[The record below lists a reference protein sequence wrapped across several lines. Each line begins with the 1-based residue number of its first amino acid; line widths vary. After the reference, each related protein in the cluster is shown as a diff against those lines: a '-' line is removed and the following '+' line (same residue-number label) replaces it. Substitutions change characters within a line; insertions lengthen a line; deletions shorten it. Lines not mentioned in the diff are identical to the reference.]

1 MADHILS
8 YFVVGYASDVCLA
21 TFCEPRMFWWH
32 RSAGPFPTYGK
43 SVWVVS
49 WIFTTVRWV
58 SALGPN
64 KLREVKWSAQGN
76 KAASLNMLAV
86 PGFSRDLDEGTGL
99 SLPGHWGRECIDTRS
114 NEHPQPG
121 LTLGCVQLCYS
132 ESKSL
137 WHEASFSPNVS
148 LIFTTISLLVPVYMF
163 GIPLLLS
170 LSLSTPQK
178 AIMKYPS
185 QAYPSISLFPSTP
198 IMLIVQKTNLD
209 N

>member
-1 MADHILS
+1 
-8 YFVVGYASDVCLA
+8 
-21 TFCEPRMFWWH
+21 MFWWH
-32 RSAGPFPTYGK
+32 WSAGPFPTYSK

-58 SALGPN
+58 SAPGPN

-76 KAASLNMLAV
+76 KAASHRLNILGV
-86 PGFSRDLDEGTGL
+86 PGSSRDLDEGTGL
-99 SLPGHWGRECIDTRS
+99 TLPGQWGRECIGTRI

-137 WHEASFSPNVS
+137 WHEASLSPNVS
-148 LIFTTISLLVPVYMF
+148 LIVTTISLLVPVYML
-163 GIPLLLS
+163 GIPLLLY

-185 QAYPSISLFPSTP
+185 QAYPSISLFPSIP
-198 IMLIVQKTNLD
+198 IMLIVQKTNL
-209 N
+209 NN